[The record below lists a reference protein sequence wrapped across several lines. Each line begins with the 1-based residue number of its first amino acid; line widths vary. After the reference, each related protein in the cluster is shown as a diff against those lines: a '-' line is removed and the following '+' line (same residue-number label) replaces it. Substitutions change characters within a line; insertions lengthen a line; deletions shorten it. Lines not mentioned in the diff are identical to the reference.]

1 MLKTKG
7 EPEKLQYPFHTHVL
21 LSPKCV
27 DLNEIET
34 CFFFTQS
41 KFNFSAK
48 LVFPVYEEYDFALK
62 IVFVFN
68 LGNVITSFQ
77 FFF

>member
-1 MLKTKG
+1 MKLKLAFSL
-7 EPEKLQYPFHTHVL
+7 PNL
-21 LSPKCV
+21 
-27 DLNEIET
+27 
-34 CFFFTQS
+34 

-48 LVFPVYEEYDFALK
+48 LVFPVYEGYDFALK

-77 FFF
+77 FSF

>member
-7 EPEKLQYPFHTHVL
+7 EPEKLQHPLHTHVL
-21 LSPKCV
+21 LSSICV

-41 KFNFSAK
+41 K
-48 LVFPVYEEYDFALK
+48 V
-62 IVFVFN
+62 
-68 LGNVITSFQ
+68 
-77 FFF
+77 